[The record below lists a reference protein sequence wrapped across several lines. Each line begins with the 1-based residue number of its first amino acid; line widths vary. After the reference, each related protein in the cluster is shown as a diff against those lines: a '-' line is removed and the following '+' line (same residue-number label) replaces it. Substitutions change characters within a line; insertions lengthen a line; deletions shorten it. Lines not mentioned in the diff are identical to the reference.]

1 MMSIIMNKTTN
12 KIKLVLIIIS
22 LLFSSMSLSARGEK
36 QKATGAIDAKTFEKL
51 MKAQELTEAGNHDE
65 ALAELDVL
73 KNKGKVSGYGKAQM
87 WNFYAFIYASKE
99 DYVNAIRAYTEVI
112 AIEETPEALALQAK
126 YTIAQLN
133 FQLEKFDLCIKY
145 MNEWLE
151 STSKATPTAH
161 IMLAQAHYQ
170 LKDYDNAL
178 VNVDKA
184 VSLETQ
190 AGRKVKENWLRLKSA
205 LYYDK
210 GDYDN
215 TAKTYEQLVQLYP
228 KTNYLK
234 QLAGMYGEL
243 GKDNRRLA
251 VFDSIYLHG
260 DLKKSGDILNLAY
273 MYLGQDVPYKA
284 AKIIEKGMNDKIIE
298 RSQKN
303 VETLGNAWAQA
314 NQHDKAIPVLEEAA
328 KLSDEGKLFARLAGV
343 YFDAGDYQ
351 KAANAAKS
359 AAEKG
364 GLKNPGNNYLLMGM
378 SYSNIKKHHKALQS
392 FRSAKKTKAILR
404 DARAW
409 EKHTLREIKLIEQ
422 LEKSQFEL
430 DEKTRKTLESKE
442 NNKEV

>member
-1 MMSIIMNKTTN
+1 MN
-12 KIKLVLIIIS
+12 KIKIILIIVTII
-22 LLFSSMSLSARGEK
+22 FSVTVQAARGEK

-51 MKAQELTEAGNHDE
+51 MKAQELTEDGNHDE
-65 ALAELDVL
+65 ALAELDIL
-73 KNKGKVSGYGKAQM
+73 KNKGRISGYGKAQM
-87 WNFYAFIYASKE
+87 WNFYAYIYASKE

-112 AIEETPEALALQAK
+112 AIEETPQALALQAK

-133 FQLEKFDLCIKY
+133 FQLEKFDLCIQY
-145 MNEWLE
+145 MNEWLQ
-151 STSKATPTAH
+151 STVKATPTAH

-170 LKDYDNAL
+170 LKNYDNAL

-184 VSLETQ
+184 VTLETQ

-210 GDYDN
+210 GDYTN

-243 GKDNRRLA
+243 GKDSRRLA
-251 VFDSIYLHG
+251 VFDSIYMNGELT
-260 DLKKSGDILNLAY
+260 KSGDILNLAY

-284 AKIIEKGMNDKIIE
+284 AKIIEKGLNDKIIE
-298 RSQKN
+298 RTKKN

-328 KLSDEGKLFARLAGV
+328 KLSEEGKLFARLAGV

-351 KAANAAKS
+351 KAANASKN

-364 GLKNPGNNYLLMGM
+364 SLKNPGNNYLLMGM
-378 SYSNIKKHHKALQS
+378 SYSNIKKHSDALQA
-392 FRSAKKTKAILR
+392 FRLAKKTKSILK

-409 EKHTLREIKLIEQ
+409 EKHTIREIKLIED
-422 LEKSQFEL
+422 LKRSQFEL

-442 NNKEV
+442 NNKEA

>member
-1 MMSIIMNKTTN
+1 MN
-12 KIKLVLIIIS
+12 KIKLILIITS
-22 LLFSSMSLSARGEK
+22 VVLSLSVMAARGEK

-51 MKAQELTEAGNHDE
+51 MKAQELTEAGDHDA
-65 ALAELDVL
+65 ALAELDIL
-73 KNKGKVSGYGKAQM
+73 KNKGKINGYGKSQM

-99 DYVNAIRAYTEVI
+99 DYANAVKAYKEVI

-126 YTIAQLN
+126 YTIAQLY
-133 FQLEKFDLCIKY
+133 FQLENYESCIQY
-145 MNEWLE
+145 MDEWL
-151 STSKATPTAH
+151 KVIAKPTPTAH

-170 LKDYDNAL
+170 NKNYDAAL
-178 VNVDKA
+178 LNVDKA
-184 VSLETQ
+184 VTLEKA

-210 GDYDN
+210 GDYKN
-215 TAKTYEQLVQLYP
+215 TAKTYEDLIKFYP

-243 GKDNRRLA
+243 GQDMRRLA
-251 VFDSIYLHG
+251 IFDSIYLNHE
-260 DLKKSGDILNLAY
+260 LKKEGDILNLAY
-273 MYLGQDVPYKA
+273 MFLGQEVPYKA
-284 AKIIEKGMNDKIIE
+284 AKIIEKGMKDKIIK
-298 RSQKN
+298 RTQKN

-328 KLSDEGKLFARLAGV
+328 KLSDKGTLFARLAGV

-351 KAANAAKS
+351 KSANSAKKAAN
-359 AAEKG
+359 KG

-378 SYSNIKKHHKALQS
+378 SYSNLKQHSNALQA
-392 FRSAKKTKAILR
+392 FRQAKKTKAILK

-409 EKHTLREIKLIEQ
+409 EKHTLREIKLIED

-442 NNKEV
+442 NNQDV

>member
-251 VFDSIYLHG
+251 VFDSIYLNG

>member
-1 MMSIIMNKTTN
+1 MNKTTN

>member
-1 MMSIIMNKTTN
+1 MN
-12 KIKLVLIIIS
+12 KIKLILVIVTF
-22 LLFSSMSLSARGEK
+22 LFSLSVQAARGEK
-36 QKATGAIDAKTFEKL
+36 QKSQGAIDAKTFEKL
-51 MKAQELTEAGNHDE
+51 MKAQELTEAGKHTE
-65 ALAELDVL
+65 ALAVLDVL
-73 KNKGKVSGYGKAQM
+73 KNKSKINGYGKAQM

-99 DYVNAIRAYTEVI
+99 DYINAIRAYKEVI
-112 AIEETPEALALQAK
+112 AIEETPAALALQAK

-133 FQLEKFDLCIKY
+133 FQLEKFDLCINY
-145 MNEWLE
+145 MNEWL
-151 STSKATPTAH
+151 KDVAKPTPTAH

-170 LKDYDNAL
+170 LKNYDKAL
-178 VNVDKA
+178 INVDKA
-184 VSLETQ
+184 VALETK
-190 AGRKVKENWLRLKSA
+190 AGRKVKENWLRLKAA

-210 GDYDN
+210 GDYKN

-243 GKDNRRLA
+243 GKDMRRLT
-251 VFDSIYLHG
+251 VFDSIYLNG
-260 DLKKSGDILNLAY
+260 DMKKSGDILNLAY
-273 MYLGQDVPYKA
+273 MYLGEDVPYKA
-284 AKIIEKGMNDKIIE
+284 AKIIEKGMQDGIIK

-328 KLSDEGKLFARLAGV
+328 KLSSKGKLFARLAGV

-351 KAANAAKS
+351 KAANAAQK
-359 AAEKG
+359 AAQKG

-378 SYSNIKKHHKALQS
+378 SYSNLKKYHKALQA
-392 FRSAKKTKAILR
+392 FRSAKQTKSILK

-409 EKHTLREIKLIEQ
+409 EKHTLKEIQLIED
-422 LEKSQFEL
+422 LERSQFEL
-430 DEKTRKTLESKE
+430 EEKTKQTLESQE

>member
-1 MMSIIMNKTTN
+1 MINMNIKN
-12 KIKLVLIIIS
+12 KITLLLIIAGFIAS
-22 LLFSSMSLSARGEK
+22 TFVMAARGEK

-51 MKAQELTEAGNHDE
+51 MKAQELTEAGNHNE
-65 ALAELDVL
+65 ALAVLDVL
-73 KNKGKVSGYGKAQM
+73 KNKGKIKGYGKAQM

-112 AIEETPEALALQAK
+112 KIEETPAALALQAK

-145 MNEWLE
+145 MNEWL
-151 STSKATPTAH
+151 KATGRPTPTAH

-170 LKDYDNAL
+170 LKNYDKAL

-184 VSLETQ
+184 VSLETK

-210 GDYDN
+210 GDYKN
-215 TAKTYEQLVQLYP
+215 TAKTYEQLVKLYP
-228 KTNYLK
+228 KVNYLK

-243 GKDNRRLA
+243 GKDMRRLA
-251 VFDSIYLHG
+251 VFDAIYING
-260 DLKKSGDILNLAY
+260 DLKKSGDVLNLAY
-273 MYLGQDVPYKA
+273 MFLGEEVPYKA

-298 RSQKN
+298 RNQKN

-328 KLSDEGKLFARLAGV
+328 KLSSKGKLFARLAGV

-351 KAANAAKS
+351 KAANAAKKAS
-359 AAEKG
+359 EKG

-378 SYSNIKKHHKALQS
+378 SYSNLKKHESALQA
-392 FRSAKKTKAILR
+392 FRQAKKTKSILK

-409 EKHTLREIKLIEQ
+409 EKHTLREIKLIKD
-422 LEKSQFEL
+422 LERSQFEL
-430 DEKTRKTLESKE
+430 EEKTRKTLESKE
-442 NNKEV
+442 NNKDV

>member
-1 MMSIIMNKTTN
+1 MSIIMNKTIN
-12 KIKLVLIIIS
+12 KIQLILIIIS
-22 LLFSSMSLSARGEK
+22 LVFYSMSLSARGEK

-51 MKAQELTEAGNHDE
+51 MKAQELTEAGNHAE

-73 KNKGKVSGYGKAQM
+73 KNRGRISGYGKAQM

-145 MNEWLE
+145 MNEWLV
-151 STSKATPTAH
+151 SIVKATPTAH

-170 LKDYDNAL
+170 LKDYNNAL
-178 VNVDKA
+178 INVDKA
-184 VSLETQ
+184 ITLETR

-210 GDYDN
+210 GDYAN

-251 VFDSIYLHG
+251 VFDSIYLNG
-260 DLKKSGDILNLAY
+260 NLKKSGDILNLAY

-298 RSQKN
+298 RNQKN

-351 KAANAAKS
+351 KAANAAKK

-364 GLKNPGNNYLLMGM
+364 GLKNPGNNFLLMGM
-378 SYSNIKKHHKALQS
+378 SYSNIKKHHKALQA

-409 EKHTLREIKLIEQ
+409 EKHTLREIKLIED

-430 DEKTRKTLESKE
+430 EEKTRKTLESKE
-442 NNKEV
+442 NNQEV